1 MSIKRELVVLQVL
14 TNKEWECFDVDVDRQ
29 EI

>member
-14 TNKEWECFDVDVDRQ
+14 TKKEWECFDVDVDWQ